1 MKLDHGGAA
10 LKVSSTHDFEQA
22 GFNIKASA
30 IAFQVLSSGLYQ
42 DKIAAVIRELSTNA
56 TDGHKLRE
64 FGIKAADGSWEVA
77 PIKGRTK
84 LPFKVQMP
92 SQWDPVF
99 SVRDYGVGLDHQG
112 VMQLYTTYF
121 GSTKSDSNDF
131 TGALGLGS
139 KSPFSMASSFLVISY
154 YNGTKR
160 TYTAMI
166 GEDGFPTIVK
176 MEEVN
181 TTEEN
186 GLEVR
191 VTVDPSQAQMF
202 KDRAAKIYAFFDT
215 PPNCPGV
222 TVMRPEYERRTARW
236 GIRSKDRYGHA
247 RGNIPTGLIMG
258 QICYPITLSAIEG
271 KVKPHIYSLLKLY
284 ANQIDIFCE
293 MGDIEFQASR
303 EALSYTDKTFKF
315 FDAALED
322 FYKEQHEQAIAGFR
336 KCKTYTEAVLFMRA
350 TDNMTRQILEEDRKK
365 GLLKFR
371 GQPVDWTTELY
382 IPVTEPAQTLGST
395 FGDHTMQDIKNP
407 PRFTAKLKMIAADNG
422 DTLPDKRWLQRY
434 DPKTQE
440 VVCRFPMRSS
450 QQHKIRIVWNDEGAP
465 MYQIR
470 DHLKAQGWSSSQFV
484 TAMFLIDKK
493 NEPMAKWLAD
503 VYEMDYEKISTWNL
517 QAAATVEQ
525 FCRLARA
532 FTPSTTSSST
542 YDLTEKLKDESE
554 LKKIRYYMCT
564 NGTAHNYDSPL
575 VKGSTDYISVAD
587 VNKYLTAMI
596 RYGFLEKGERI
607 AIVAKTKEAE
617 FQKVMPQIKHITEVC
632 STRKWTDFDK
642 DAQRE
647 ISATVFRK
655 NLGTSRFDH
664 KLEDVIGDYAHF
676 MQQVEKMQKVSPLI
690 RAWARD
696 TLNTY
701 KKLAAEVFSRL
712 SKGDR
717 PSEPKAFVS
726 WLETTFKNN
735 LIDFQADIDQLS
747 KTEQTFGEVFPYFLL
762 LRQTYYRNYS
772 ARHYGFSPELAEC
785 LENLISK
792 DNAEIQAKLLLA

>member
-10 LKVSSTHDFEQA
+10 LKVSSTHDFETA

-64 FGIKAADGSWEVA
+64 LGIRAADGSWEVA
-77 PIKGRTK
+77 PIAGRTK

-99 SVRDYGVGLDHQG
+99 MVRDYGVGLDHQG

-139 KSPFSMASSFLVISY
+139 KSPFSMASSFLVMSY

-176 MEEVN
+176 MDEIP

-222 TVMRPEYERRTARW
+222 TIQRPEYERRTAKW
-236 GIRSKDRYGHA
+236 GIRKSSNNRYGYTQS
-247 RGNIPTGLIMG
+247 IPTGLIMG

-271 KVKPHIYSLLKLY
+271 KVKPHIYSLLKQH
-284 ANQIDIFCE
+284 ANSIDIFCE

-315 FDAALED
+315 FDNALED
-322 FYKEQHEQAIAGFR
+322 FYKEQHDAAIDNFN
-336 KCKTYTEAVLFMRA
+336 KCKTYAEAVLYLRGL
-350 TDNMTRQILEEDRKK
+350 DHMTKLILEEDVKHNK
-365 GLLKFR
+365 LLFR
-371 GQPVDWTTELY
+371 GQPMNFNMELV
-382 IPVTEPAQTLGST
+382 IPVTLKASDIGTIT
-395 FGDHTMQDIKNP
+395 GDVTKKDPTNP
-407 PRFTAKLKMIAADNG
+407 PRFTARFKTLDPSNG
-422 DTLPDKRWLQRY
+422 DTWKDSRWLR
-434 DPKTQE
+434 DVDFEKGL
-440 VVCRFPMRSS
+440 VVCRFRIPNSAN
-450 QQHKIRIVWNDEGAP
+450 HKVRIVWNDEGAP
-465 MYQIR
+465 MYQIKEAIKR
-470 DHLKAQGWSSSQFV
+470 TNGHYTTEFYMV
-484 TAMFLIDKK
+484 DKK
-493 NEPMAKWLAD
+493 SEDIAKLLAKI
-503 VYEMDYEKISTWNL
+503 YEMPTYEKVSDWNL

-532 FTPSTTSSST
+532 FTPSTASSST
-542 YDLTEKLKDESE
+542 YDLTEKLKDEKE
-554 LKKIRYYMCT
+554 LKAIKYYMCT
-564 NGTAHNYDSPL
+564 NGNAHAYDDPL
-575 VKGSTDYISVAD
+575 TKGSTSFLSVAD
-587 VNKYLTAMI
+587 VNKYLSAMV
-596 RYGFLEKGERI
+596 RYGFLNVGERV

-617 FQKVMPQIKHITEVC
+617 FNKVMPQIKHITEIC
-632 STRKWTDFDK
+632 TTRKWTDFSGET
-642 DAQRE
+642 QRE
-647 ISATVFRK
+647 ISAAVFRK

-664 KLEDVIGDYAHF
+664 KLEDVIGDYQHF
-676 MQQVEKMQKVSPLI
+676 ALQVEKMNKVSPLV

-701 KKLAAEVFSRL
+701 KKLAAEVFARL
-712 SKGDR
+712 SKGNR
-717 PSEPKAFVS
+717 PTEPKPFIA
-726 WLETTFKNN
+726 WLETTFKKD
-735 LIDFQADIDQLS
+735 LIDFQSDIDQLS
-747 KTEQTFGEVFPYFLL
+747 KTEKVFGEVFPYFLL

-772 ARHYGFSPELAEC
+772 ARHYGFGDELAEC

-792 DNAEIQAKLLLA
+792 DNAEIQAKLLLV